1 MLPDVVIT
9 GLFSLLG
16 AIIGAGTS
24 IFILSRTMKKNL
36 QHEIRK
42 IELQTKAELSV
53 RLLDKEDAYIAELLV
68 VISTVRNVCIDV
80 LEFGYTDETCRNL
93 NQSYDIVSLYLNAYE
108 KRNILYVPKIV
119 RHEAAQVLHAWKSF
133 CNYEQRK
140 RNHSNNKLEDE
151 FRHQIKHM
159 EKLVE
164 LIKREIGR
172 D

>member
-1 MLPDVVIT
+1 MLPDVVLNGI
-9 GLFSLLG
+9 FSLLG

-24 IFILSRTMKKNL
+24 VYIFSLTMKKDL
-36 QHEIRK
+36 QHEIKK
-42 IELQTKAELSV
+42 IELQTKSELSV

-68 VISTVRNVCIDV
+68 VISTVRNVCIDI

-93 NQSYDIVSLYLNAYE
+93 NESYDVVSSYLNAYE
-108 KRNILYVPKIV
+108 KRNILYVSKVV

-140 RNHSNNKLEDE
+140 RNHTSNKLEDE